1 MWIRISGSGKIS
13 VPRLELQGALAAVRL
28 VQQVEEFLGLS
39 FNQRFFFTDSSAVL
53 GMLRSESASFQEFVG
68 TRVSEVKSKSNLLT
82 EWFWVPTLE
91 NVADIGTRETV
102 EPADMMAGSRY
113 QSGPEWAQRDQAEW
127 PVNQS
132 FGKPPEEEFK
142 KKGLVMVV
150 REQAE
155 FINFQK
161 FKSFSQ
167 LKRTMAYVFH
177 FIESIRRSMI
187 FWWAEAV

>member
-1 MWIRISGSGKIS
+1 
-13 VPRLELQGALAAVRL
+13 
-28 VQQVEEFLGLS
+28 
-39 FNQRFFFTDSSAVL
+39 
-53 GMLRSESASFQEFVG
+53 MLRSESASFQEFVG

-91 NVADIGTRETV
+91 NVADMGTRETV

-187 FWWAEAV
+187 SGGLKQSEQPPEAGEEKEAVVVLNRRVLEQSELFLIAYA